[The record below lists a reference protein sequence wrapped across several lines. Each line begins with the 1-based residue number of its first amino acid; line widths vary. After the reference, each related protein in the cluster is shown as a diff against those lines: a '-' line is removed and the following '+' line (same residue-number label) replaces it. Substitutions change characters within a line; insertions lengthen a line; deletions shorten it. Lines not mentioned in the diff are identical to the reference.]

1 MRNGH
6 YYLIGIIAYFI
17 FLVTT
22 IPAAPIIEPL
32 RDRLPVTVNNISG
45 TLWSGQANVI
55 ITNKLIL
62 NNANWS
68 FLPTQLLLANIAID
82 VDADLNNR
90 PLTSRLAAGM
100 SGNLAIKDLVTS
112 LGAAELASV
121 LVLPLGELSG
131 EFQFD
136 INDAHFQP
144 GSVPR
149 VDGTVNWSRAAV
161 TIAETADLGNV
172 SIVINESETSP
183 LTASI
188 SNTGGQLS
196 LDGGF
201 STDETGQYTLKL
213 TMMPNATATD
223 NLVNSL
229 AMFAKKQR
237 NGSFMVVNNGS
248 LKQLGLM

>member
-1 MRNGH
+1 MRTR
-6 YYLIGIIAYFI
+6 YYFLIGIAAYI
-17 FLVTT
+17 VLLVAT
-22 IPAAPIIEPL
+22 IPAAPIIDL
-32 RDRLPVTVNNISG
+32 FRDRLPVTVNNISG
-45 TLWSGQANVI
+45 SLWSGQASII

-68 FLPTQLLLANIAID
+68 FLPTHLLLAKIAVD
-82 VDADLNNR
+82 VDADLNER
-90 PLTSRLAAGM
+90 PLTTRLAAGM
-100 SGNLAIKDLVTS
+100 SGNLAIKDLDTS
-112 LGAAELASV
+112 LDAAELASV

-131 EFQFD
+131 EFQLQ

-144 GSVPR
+144 GSVPH
-149 VDGTVNWSRAAV
+149 VDGTINWFQAAV

-196 LDGGF
+196 LEGGF
-201 STDETGQYTLKL
+201 STDETGQYALNL

-223 NLVNSL
+223 NLINSL

-237 NGSFMVVNNGS
+237 NGAYMLVNKGN

>member
-1 MRNGH
+1 MRSRS
-6 YYLIGIIAYFI
+6 YFLIGIAAYLV

-22 IPAAPIIEPL
+22 LPAAPVIGL
-32 RDRLPVTVNNISG
+32 VRDRLPVTVNNISG
-45 TLWSGQANVI
+45 SLWDGQASII

-68 FLPTQLLLANIAID
+68 FLPAHLLLAKIAID

-90 PLTSRLAAGM
+90 PLTTRLSAGT
-100 SGNLAIKDLVTS
+100 SGKLAVKDLETS

-131 EFQFD
+131 EFQFQ
-136 INDAHFQP
+136 INNAHFQP
-144 GSVPR
+144 GTVPR
-149 VDGTVNWSRAAV
+149 INGAIDWYQAAV

-172 SIVINESETSP
+172 TIVVNENETSP
-183 LTASI
+183 LTARI
-188 SNTGGQLS
+188 SNKGGQLS
-196 LDGGF
+196 LEGGL
-201 STDETGQYTLKL
+201 STDETGQYSLKL
-213 TMMPNATATD
+213 TMMPKASATT

-229 AMFAKKQR
+229 AMIGKKQR
-237 NGSFMVVNNGS
+237 NGSFMVVNNGN